1 MRKFLAAFATAV
13 FVAAGAFAKS
23 SFYEAP
29 VLMYHLID
37 EPVKSSSV
45 YVRPD
50 SFERQ
55 MEFLRLHRYHVVPLE
70 KLLEDLKAGRKLPL
84 KTVAITFDDGT
95 IDNFTHAFPVLRKMK
110 FPATIFM
117 ITSNIGR
124 SGWLSEEDLKILD
137 EAGITIGSHTANH
150 AFLPELSPEEV
161 HRELVD
167 SKKRLETVL
176 GHEVRLF
183 SYPAGGV
190 TPAIEQAVKDAGY
203 TGAVTTN
210 YGKTRHAPYAMH
222 RIKVSDSS
230 RNLFFFWAKVS
241 GYARAGKKSV
251 AYRTPSQG
259 GTLEA

>member
-1 MRKFLAAFATAV
+1 MKKVFAV
-13 FVAAGAFAKS
+13 FVAAVALVVAGLSAESA
-23 SFYEAP
+23 FYETP
-29 VLMYHLID
+29 VLMYHLVD
-37 EPVKSSSV
+37 EPVKESSV

-55 MEFLRLHRYHVVPLE
+55 MEFLKLHRYRVVPLE
-70 KLLEDLKAGRKLPL
+70 ELLADIQMGRKIPA

-95 IDNFTHAFPVLRKMK
+95 IDNFTNAFPVLRKMH

-124 SGWLSEEDLKILD
+124 PGWLSEEDLKILS
-137 EAGITIGSHTANH
+137 ESGVTIGSHTVNH

-161 HRELVD
+161 RFELTA
-167 SKKRLETVL
+167 SKKRLEDLL

-203 TGAVTTN
+203 AGAVTTN
-210 YGKTRHAPYAMH
+210 YGSVRNDPYAMH
-222 RIKVSDSS
+222 RVKVSDSS
-230 RNLFFFWAKVS
+230 RNLFRFWTKVS
-241 GYARAGKKSV
+241 GFARAGKKGV
-251 AYRTPSQG
+251 YYPGA
-259 GTLEA
+259 